1 MFTNNFDPVAF
12 EIFSLSIRWY
22 SLAYIFGIIFGW
34 IYCKKILIKNDTI
47 QKLFEDY
54 ISYLIIGIIVGGR
67 LGYVIFYN
75 FTYFLN
81 YPIEILMI
89 WNGGMSF
96 HGGLIGVIFSTYLF
110 SKKNNKDI
118 YIFLDLVAITAPIGI
133 FLGRISNFING
144 ELVGKVTNSKW
155 GVFFPSYDDK
165 LRHPSQ
171 LYEAFLEG
179 IILFIL
185 MNLIFFNKNYNVGKC
200 SAMFLIIYG
209 CFRITLE
216 FFREPDKHIGYLFQN
231 ISMGI
236 LLSAIMVLIGLIIYF
251 IRNNKNKPQYDKY

>member
-12 EIFSLSIRWY
+12 ELFSLGIRWY

-34 IYCKKILIKNDTI
+34 IYCKKILIKNYKI
-47 QKLFEDY
+47 QNLFEDY
-54 ISYLIIGIIVGGR
+54 ITYLIIGLIIGGR

-75 FTYFLN
+75 LIYFLN
-81 YPIEILMI
+81 NPIEIFMI

-96 HGGLIGVIFSTYLF
+96 HGGLIGIIFSTYLF
-110 SKKNNKDI
+110 SKKNNEDI
-118 YIFLDLVAITAPIGI
+118 YIFLDLIAITAPIGI

-144 ELVGKVTNSKW
+144 ELVGKVTNYNW
-155 GVFFPSYDDK
+155 GVFFPNYDDK

-185 MNLIFFNKNYNVGKC
+185 MNLIFFNKNYKVGKC
-200 SAMFLIIYG
+200 SFMFLILYG
-209 CFRITLE
+209 CFRIASE
-216 FFREPDKHIGYLFQN
+216 FFREPDIHIGYLFGN
-231 ISMGI
+231 VSMGI
-236 LLSAIMVLIGLIIYF
+236 FLSAIMVLVGFIIYF
-251 IRNNKNKPQYDKY
+251 NRNDEDKSKDF